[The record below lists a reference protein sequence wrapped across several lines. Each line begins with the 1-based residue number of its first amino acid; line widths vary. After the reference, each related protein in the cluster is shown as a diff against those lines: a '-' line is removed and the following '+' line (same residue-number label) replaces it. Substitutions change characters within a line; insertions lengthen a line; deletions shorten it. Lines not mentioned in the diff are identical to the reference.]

1 MESLCGEF
9 PWKTKKAP
17 GVQVMFG
24 LIEKRYA
31 FLTIEILYGGLTK
44 KAGVIRKAKHG
55 VVTRGM
61 VIGDWTVSDETRTMH
76 FETARNISSVWSKLE
91 SGMLGL
97 RKVPDES

>member
-1 MESLCGEF
+1 MWRIS
-9 PWKTKKAP
+9 
-17 GVQVMFG
+17 V
-24 LIEKRYA
+24 EKEKGTWSTGNVWFNR
-31 FLTIEILYGGLTK
+31 EKVCILDYRNIVRRLTK
-44 KAGVIRKAKHG
+44 KAGVIRKSKHG

-97 RKVPDES
+97 HKVPDES